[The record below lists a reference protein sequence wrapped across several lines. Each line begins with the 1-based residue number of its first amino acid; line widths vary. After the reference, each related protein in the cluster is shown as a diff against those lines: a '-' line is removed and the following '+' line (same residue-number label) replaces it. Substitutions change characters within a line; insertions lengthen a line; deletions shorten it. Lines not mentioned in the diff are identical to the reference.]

1 MSYWTS
7 RRHSHRSAIPADF
20 NHSAIFAI
28 HSETPTVVTCSP
40 CLGVAKKLQTRNFC
54 PLYIPVTENPLSA
67 RSRNGT
73 PIFNPADIH
82 NQSQIH
88 DQRAAG
94 SSWCLE
100 NASFTSI
107 KIIENLIL
115 STYSQRFKIDIYRL
129 HRSFINLQ
137 RTSRIEQSLSE
148 LQQRNL
154 GLRCT
159 TQSATVLSTRYV
171 FERCVSLIS

>member
-1 MSYWTS
+1 MSYCTS
-7 RRHSHRSAIPADF
+7 RRHSHRSAVPADF

-54 PLYIPVTENPLSA
+54 PLYIPVTENATVLQF
-67 RSRNGT
+67 
-73 PIFNPADIH
+73 FNPATIH

-94 SSWCLE
+94 SSWCLD

-115 STYSQRFKIDIYRL
+115 STYSQRLKIDIYRL

-159 TQSATVLSTRYV
+159 TQSATVLSIRYV
-171 FERCVSLIS
+171 FERCVSSIS